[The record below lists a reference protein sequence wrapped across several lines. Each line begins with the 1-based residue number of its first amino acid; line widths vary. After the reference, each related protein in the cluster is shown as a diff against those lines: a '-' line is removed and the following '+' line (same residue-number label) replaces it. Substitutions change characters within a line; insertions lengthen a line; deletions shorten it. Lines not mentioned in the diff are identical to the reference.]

1 MKRANFFKRW
11 KIALV
16 VIITK
21 LLTFHG
27 AFASMGSTGGGVGSS
42 SGGGSSSSSSIISSG
57 NDKSGDSFKAFL
69 FVLFLKRGKET
80 RSFKDVMN
88 CPPFF
93 TPDGRIWET

>member
-27 AFASMGSTGGGVGSS
+27 AFASMGFNWWRGRF
-42 SGGGSSSSSSIISSG
+42 I
-57 NDKSGDSFKAFL
+57 
-69 FVLFLKRGKET
+69 KRWWKLI
-80 RSFKDVMN
+80 KQQYYKQ
-88 CPPFF
+88 
-93 TPDGRIWET
+93 WK